1 VNPRLLPTK
10 VFRRERIFQ
19 LNRLIE
25 EARER
30 LAEVLFKVSETQC
43 KIREVLEIA
52 LDRIGELQEK
62 CDLLRLRIGL
72 LRDCLNPPDEAS
84 FSREQR
90 ESEWRSQAEQVK
102 EEYERA
108 RKRMDEKG
116 ESVEDK
122 GSKDNQRLRAVWK
135 KLVKIYHPD
144 RHQEDAQKKDAYQ
157 NLMARIN
164 RAKDEGD
171 LEMLE
176 EIAENPEK
184 FIRECEAESKSDYHP
199 NSYGDEVKDLEE
211 LLASLVEETRRNEEE
226 LEELE
231 RSDDYELW
239 KMWKE
244 SPSSFESSLNGMEK
258 ELKRDIVRLEAELAK
273 LEKMADKK
281 ESRCAA

>member
-1 VNPRLLPTK
+1 MNPRLLPTK

-19 LNRLIE
+19 LIRLIE

-43 KIREVLEIA
+43 KIREVLEVA

-72 LRDCLNPPDEAS
+72 LRDCLNPPDAAN

-116 ESVEDK
+116 KSDEDK
-122 GSKDNQRLRAVWK
+122 GSEDNQRLRAVWK

-144 RHQEDAQKKDAYQ
+144 RHQGDAQKKDAYE

-184 FIRECEAESKSDYHP
+184 FIRECEAENKSDSSP
-199 NSYGDEVKDLEE
+199 NSYCDEVKNLEE

>member
-1 VNPRLLPTK
+1 MK

-30 LAEVLFKVSETQC
+30 LAEVLVEVSEIQC

-72 LRDCLNPPDEAS
+72 LRDCLHPPDEAT
-84 FSREQR
+84 FSRAER
-90 ESEWRSQAEQVK
+90 ESEWRCREEQVK
-102 EEYERA
+102 GEYERA
-108 RKRMDEKG
+108 RKRMDDKK

-144 RHQEDAQKKDAYQ
+144 RHQGDKQNKDAYE

-171 LEMLE
+171 LETLE

-184 FIRECEAESKSDYHP
+184 FIRECKADDKSDSGA
-199 NSYGDEVKDLEE
+199 NSYRDGVKDLEE
-211 LLASLVEETRRNEEE
+211 LLSSLVEETRRNEED
-226 LEELE
+226 LEEL
-231 RSDDYELW
+231 RGSDDYELW

-244 SPSSFESSLNGMEK
+244 SPRSFESSLNGMEK
-258 ELKRDIVRLEAELAK
+258 ELKRDIVRLQAELAK
-273 LEKMADKK
+273 LEKMTEEKK
-281 ESRCAA
+281 ESKRAA

>member
-1 VNPRLLPTK
+1 M
-10 VFRRERIFQ
+10 
-19 LNRLIE
+19 
-25 EARER
+25 
-30 LAEVLFKVSETQC
+30 AEVLFTVSETQC
-43 KIREVLEIA
+43 KIRGVLEIA

-176 EIAENPEK
+176 EIAENPKK
-184 FIRECEAESKSDYHP
+184 FIRECEAERKSDYHP
-199 NSYGDEVKDLEE
+199 NSYGDEVK
-211 LLASLVEETRRNEEE
+211 
-226 LEELE
+226 
-231 RSDDYELW
+231 
-239 KMWKE
+239 
-244 SPSSFESSLNGMEK
+244 
-258 ELKRDIVRLEAELAK
+258 
-273 LEKMADKK
+273 
-281 ESRCAA
+281 

>member
-1 VNPRLLPTK
+1 MPTK

-30 LAEVLFKVSETQC
+30 LAEVLVKVSEIQC

-52 LDRIGELQEK
+52 LDRVGELQEK
-62 CDLLRLRIGL
+62 CDLLRLRIGF
-72 LRDCLNPPDEAS
+72 LRDCLNPPPEAT

-90 ESEWRSQAEQVK
+90 ESEWRCQEEQVK

-122 GSKDNQRLRAVWK
+122 GSKDNQRLRTVWK

-144 RHQEDAQKKDAYQ
+144 RHQGDVQKKDAYE
-157 NLMARIN
+157 NLMAQIN

-176 EIAENPEK
+176 EIAGNPEK
-184 FIRECEAESKSDYHP
+184 FIRECEAENKSDSHP

-211 LLASLVEETRRNEEE
+211 LLASIVEETRRNEEE

-244 SPSSFESSLNGMEK
+244 CPSSFESSLNGMEK

-273 LEKMADKK
+273 LEKMTEEKK
-281 ESRCAA
+281 ESRRAA